1 MRKNFLIVFSIFT
14 SLLVNAQKLKWTQVA
29 PGVWKGI
36 IGTPEN
42 YDLIKAS
49 GAKPDTAAIRKL
61 GKATFPLNTAGVNG
75 LIRDGRTNLRFPLEK
90 DEQLY
95 GFGLNFQTVHQRGKI
110 LQLHV
115 DHYGG
120 KDNGRTH
127 APTPFY
133 VSSNGYG
140 VFINSARY
148 ITVYAGTGVRK
159 DSEHPPVE
167 KDRNT
172 DKSWS
177 SRPYSDAVEIL
188 VPAAGVEV
196 YVFAGPTPLDAVR
209 RFNLFN
215 GGGVL
220 PPRWGL
226 GFTQRV
232 KSLYTAED
240 VKKEADAFKEKG
252 FPLDFIGLEPGWQS
266 KAYPGTF
273 EWDKKRYPEPAKFVK
288 EMQEKGIRL
297 NLWINPYV
305 SKDAVFYKR
314 IAPFTASHTV
324 WVGAVPDFNT
334 KEARSIFF
342 DQLKVNQVDI
352 GVSGYKIDEVD
363 G

>member
-1 MRKNFLIVFSIFT
+1 MKKFILFLC
-14 SLLVNAQKLKWTQVA
+14 LLFVLKVHSQITWTEVV
-29 PGVWKGI
+29 PGVWKGTV
-36 IGTPEN
+36 GVPES
-42 YDLIKAS
+42 YDLLKAS
-49 GAKPDTAAIRKL
+49 GVLPNVEALNKMVQSK
-61 GKATFPLNTAGVNG
+61 FPLSANDISGSIQDNKTY
-75 LIRDGRTNLRFPLEK
+75 LRFPLQRE
-90 DEQLY
+90 EQIY

-133 VSSNGYG
+133 VSSLGYG

-148 ITVYAGTGVRK
+148 LNVYAGSGVRK
-159 DSEHPPVE
+159 DSENPPVE

-172 DKSWS
+172 DKTWS

-232 KSLYTAED
+232 KSLYTSEE
-240 VKKEADAFKEKG
+240 VKQEADAFKEKG
-252 FPLDFIGLEPGWQS
+252 YPLDFIGLEPGWQS
-266 KAYPGTF
+266 RAYPGTF
-273 EWDKKRYPEPAKFVK
+273 
-288 EMQEKGIRL
+288 
-297 NLWINPYV
+297 
-305 SKDAVFYKR
+305 
-314 IAPFTASHTV
+314 
-324 WVGAVPDFNT
+324 
-334 KEARSIFF
+334 
-342 DQLKVNQVDI
+342 
-352 GVSGYKIDEVD
+352 
-363 G
+363 